1 MLPTDGIGGINGTSG
16 IDVKSL
22 HTPIP
27 RQMPFPRASKTLFNH
42 SYWCHVVLALHNF
55 SGVPPPDNKQSVL
68 QPLTTAEL
76 TAEGRRAE
84 RPQGNVTVC
93 VA

>member
-1 MLPTDGIGGINGTSG
+1 MLT
-16 IDVKSL
+16 
-22 HTPIP
+22 
-27 RQMPFPRASKTLFNH
+27 
-42 SYWCHVVLALHNF
+42 LHNS